1 MSIDSRL
8 ARLLPALNARERAV
22 LALRARNAGETEP
35 VPRGSIP
42 DHLRHDFNRYMGLAF
57 VTGCQFSTIVHVL
70 QSQIENLSFNL
81 DRIDLLQRAATMLE
95 EDDPESVAARPVRP
109 WRRRVRQSDSV
120 TVPEFL
126 RSLAAEIRE
135 DAFNELSF
143 RWQELRAV
151 ELVTAEIAETFDGED
166 PLQPKVRQWLEETK
180 ERAKEHLARLGR
192 KRLLEPGEA
201 HLEHTHKLV
210 NNGFAALGLTEE

>member
-8 ARLLPALNARERAV
+8 SKLLPALNARERAV

-42 DHLRHDFNRYMGLAF
+42 ADLRHDFNRYMGLAF
-57 VTGCQFSTIVHVL
+57 VAGSQFGTLVHVL
-70 QSQIENLSFNL
+70 QSQIDNLSVDL
-81 DRIDLLQRAATMLE
+81 DRFDLLERAATMLE

-109 WRRRVRQSDSV
+109 WRQQRRSKESV

-126 RSLAAEIRE
+126 RSLAAELRE
-135 DAFNELSF
+135 EAFNVLSF

-151 ELVTAEIAETFDGED
+151 ELVTAEIAVTFDGED
-166 PLQPKVRQWLEETK
+166 PLQPEVRQWLDATK
-180 ERAKEHLARLGR
+180 LTAREHLARLGR
-192 KRLLEPGEA
+192 KRLPEPSEE
-201 HLEHTHKLV
+201 HLQHTHKLV
-210 NNGFAALGLTEE
+210 DNGFAAMGLTEE